1 MGPPALGSRTTSLG
15 ERQGITHPHMFF
27 ACPGRREAFLM
38 KGSCQ
43 HSVFCLQLLQKMG
56 MESKCIGA
64 KRDHKNHLVH
74 APEAQR

>member
-1 MGPPALGSRTTSLG
+1 
-15 ERQGITHPHMFF
+15 
-27 ACPGRREAFLM
+27 M

-43 HSVFCLQLLQKMG
+43 HSVFYLQLLQKMG
-56 MESKCIGA
+56 MESKCIGT